1 MHLSAQLHVLVAE
14 LLEVGIVVTD
24 APPLKDDDG
33 HEGKHYHDDGDSQG
47 NCNDK

>member
-1 MHLSAQLHVLVAE
+1 MHLSAQLHVLVDE

-33 HEGKHYHDDGDSQG
+33 HQCQHYHDDGSSEGDG
-47 NCNDK
+47 